1 MHPATIVATFFTVFL
16 AELPDKTMVTSLVLT
31 ATSRRPMAVWTGVAA
46 AFVLHVTLAVIAGGL
61 IAELPER
68 PVRAAAGLLFAV
80 GAALMWRARND
91 ELDTDDGAAASGT
104 PLKVALTSFAALGL
118 AEFGDL
124 TQLTVAGLAA
134 STGRAL
140 SVAIGG
146 LLALW
151 AVAAIAVT
159 VGRAL
164 IARVS
169 LRTVRTVA
177 AVVFAGLATLAFGAA
192 AL

>member
-1 MHPATIVATFFTVFL
+1 MNWTTIAATFATVFL
-16 AELPDKTMVTSLVLT
+16 AELPDKTMVTSLILT
-31 ATSRRPMAVWTGVAA
+31 ATSRRPLAVWVGVAA
-46 AFVLHVTLAVIAGGL
+46 AFVMHVALAVVAGGL
-61 IAELPER
+61 ISELPER
-68 PVRAAAGLLFAV
+68 PVKAAAGLLFAI
-80 GAALMWRARND
+80 GAAMMWRTRDQLDHGEGVGTGGSAR
-91 ELDTDDGAAASGT
+91 
-104 PLKVALTSFAALGL
+104 KVMATSFVALGL

-124 TQLTVAGLAA
+124 TQLSVAGLAA
-134 STGRAL
+134 STGRPL

-146 LLALW
+146 LGALW

-159 VGRAL
+159 VGAAV

-177 AVVFAGLATLAFGAA
+177 ALVFASLAVLAFGAA